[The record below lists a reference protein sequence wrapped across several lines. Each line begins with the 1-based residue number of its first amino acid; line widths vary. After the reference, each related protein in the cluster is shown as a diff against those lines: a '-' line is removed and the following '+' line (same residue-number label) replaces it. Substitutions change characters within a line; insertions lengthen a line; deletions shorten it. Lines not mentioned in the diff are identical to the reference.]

1 MMLRCTSKIG
11 GDEKWLNF
19 LYITLLDPM
28 PFANDLDIVNNNNLD
43 SERKKRISD
52 DPSHFGPSICKEKI
66 AIIGNGKNEG
76 GTCLNVLSGI
86 WFWRHKVEVPV
97 GHSGGD
103 RRKAV
108 VYVSLV
114 QRKGSKSKN

>member
-1 MMLRCTSKIG
+1 M
-11 GDEKWLNF
+11 
-19 LYITLLDPM
+19 
-28 PFANDLDIVNNNNLD
+28 
-43 SERKKRISD
+43 
-52 DPSHFGPSICKEKI
+52 
-66 AIIGNGKNEG
+66 
-76 GTCLNVLSGI
+76 LSGI